1 MFNKTKSK
9 KMKTTVLSKDE
20 LRSILGGKAANG
32 NNTVAAQ
39 GFPCRVVEKDGTVR
53 ETITSTVEE
62 CLEFAGMN

>member
-1 MFNKTKSK
+1 
-9 KMKTTVLSKDE
+9 MKTTSLSKEE

-32 NNTVAAQ
+32 NAAVAAQ

-53 ETITSTVEE
+53 ETITSTIEE

>member
-1 MFNKTKSK
+1 
-9 KMKTTVLSKDE
+9 MKTTLLSKEE
-20 LRSILGGKAANG
+20 LCSILGGKATSG
-32 NNTVAAQ
+32 NNAVAEQ